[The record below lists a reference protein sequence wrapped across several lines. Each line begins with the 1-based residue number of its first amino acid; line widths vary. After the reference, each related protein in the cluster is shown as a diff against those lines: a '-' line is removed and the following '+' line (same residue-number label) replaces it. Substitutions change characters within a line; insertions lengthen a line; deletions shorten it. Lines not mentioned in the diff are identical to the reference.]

1 MYKHKNLFIYNNYN
15 EFALDS
21 YNYIKGNDIIAFIDA
36 IFEVIYWLRL
46 EIIWRKLN
54 VNFISNEEYTE
65 SGDTKGS
72 VTITYNNGE
81 EIITSLP
88 TIPDADRIVSMNNFL
103 KNYSYIENINLD
115 TINLTSIRSAF
126 ANSNL
131 HNIVLNTHKVTDY
144 TSAFENC
151 SLNDIVI
158 DFNSVT
164 NIGNISSL
172 FNGVSFNNIE
182 ILNGNEN
189 LYILNNCQGINFKY
203 LAGQVYFGVNNVNAN
218 NINAKSVKIRQYN
231 KSSNINCDDVYIDG
245 INFTVLNTILNINAK
260 NIIIDSSYSI
270 RFIVN
275 FELSIL
281 QSINI
286 KNDFINGAVISNLN
300 LDTLDNTIFNL
311 SKDYLNVNNIFQ
323 INTVNNDLV
332 NKFNFLPLYC
342 ISSLDNSKGAD
353 INLDLSN
360 TEYIIN
366 APYCYKFADNAYIKG
381 KIKNIIAPSD
391 NITSYNIIN
400 TYTLEEYNGYNAPV
414 LNNYYDDI
422 SPICRINGLF
432 KLKETDEPK
441 YYSYTELSC
450 FQNID
455 NSINTYIGN
464 IGYNYINNQA
474 ENYFITNKIK
484 LFFSNYNDI
493 RFFNDTNNIG
503 NINLYNYIIYNTE
516 NTKTVFSF
524 NNKNDIINIDNLL
537 NFAITGAISNSIFV
551 SSSTNKTINI
561 NDKIV
566 LFNNNGIYVSIPE
579 NYYIVNHFIG
589 DVDLYLRK
597 YKSSYSNIII
607 DGTITIING
616 NETENVENNITD
628 ITCNS
633 LIIEDNCP
641 IKYLI
646 NISEESIN
654 NLMNALITNTDT
666 LKTINIYRIQYNKI
680 TEENISNVLN
690 KNYQFAIEEN

>member
-1 MYKHKNLFIYNNYN
+1 MNLNIKDINPSYIFQTNTKEHKEDILNQAKADNKEACWVGYGTEDINSQYQPSPIKDDDYYMKYCNSDNYDYLKDYRLVWGYGIGIIETDVIINIDTGKHIVEGKEACDAYIPEEGINIKRGIWLRFSGNNFKNPTEIREVILPKEIISIKNLTTNLSSRNLTIYGFNSENIINWDYAFCEKTNY
-15 EFALDS
+15 S
-21 YNYIKGNDIIAFIDA
+21 
-36 IFEVIYWLRL
+36 
-46 EIIWRKLN
+46 EIIHRRIAITDYIYDLSSTKSMCGTFN
-54 VNFISNEEYTE
+54 VAS
-65 SGDTKGS
+65 
-72 VTITYNNGE
+72 
-81 EIITSLP
+81 
-88 TIPDADRIVSMNNFL
+88 
-103 KNYSYIENINLD
+103 
-115 TINLTSIRSAF
+115 LTSITENNKLYCKNVNENIIAHYCFYYCRISVDIKELC
-126 ANSNL
+126 SNYIGGNYFINFGTGYPTYHL
-131 HNIVLNTHKVTDY
+131 
-144 TSAFENC
+144 ENC
-151 SLNDIVI
+151 
-158 DFNSVT
+158 
-164 NIGNISSL
+164 
-172 FNGVSFNNIE
+172 
-182 ILNGNEN
+182 
-189 LYILNNCQGINFKY
+189 
-203 LAGQVYFGVNNVNAN
+203 
-218 NINAKSVKIRQYN
+218 
-231 KSSNINCDDVYIDG
+231 
-245 INFTVLNTILNINAK
+245 
-260 NIIIDSSYSI
+260 
-270 RFIVN
+270 
-275 FELSIL
+275 
-281 QSINI
+281 
-286 KNDFINGAVISNLN
+286 
-300 LDTLDNTIFNL
+300 
-311 SKDYLNVNNIFQ
+311 
-323 INTVNNDLV
+323 
-332 NKFNFLPLYC
+332 KFNFLPLYC

-381 KIKNIIAPSD
+381 KIKNIIAPND

-400 TYTLEEYNGYNAPV
+400 TYTLEEYNDYNAPV
-414 LNNYYDDI
+414 LNNYCDDI

-432 KLKETDEPK
+432 KLKETDEAK

-474 ENYFITNKIK
+474 ENYFITNKLK

-666 LKTINIYRIQYNKI
+666 LKTINIYRSQYNKI